1 MNKGNLNVKCY
12 KDFHKEMCSLDSVLF
27 LPDVEEGKDH
37 DEELTE
43 GDEQAGKEGWIWST
57 CVWWKT

>member
-12 KDFHKEMCSLDSVLF
+12 KDFHREICSLDSVLF

-43 GDEQAGKEGWIWST
+43 GDEQAGKEG
-57 CVWWKT
+57 